1 MGSPVR
7 AEAGLRLAASR
18 ISYWLFHANLV
29 EGCDAPCLTNFRTLD
44 SGVDVSRSK

>member
-18 ISYWLFHANLV
+18 ISYWLFHASQV
-29 EGCDAPCLTNFRTLD
+29 EPLRSMPDQLS
-44 SGVDVSRSK
+44 SGQFSARRY